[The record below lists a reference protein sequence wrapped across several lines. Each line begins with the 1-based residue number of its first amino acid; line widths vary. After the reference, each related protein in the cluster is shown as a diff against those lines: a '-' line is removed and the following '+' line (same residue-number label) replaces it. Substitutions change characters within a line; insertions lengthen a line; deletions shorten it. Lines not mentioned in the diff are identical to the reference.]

1 MGIDRY
7 ILKNRRIGEYFGE
20 SEINES
26 PNLRW
31 YYAKDRSGATNKI
44 GLEGKLTP
52 EADNFLCGFLYK
64 QDESLYY
71 LPVDKTISRAS
82 DRSARLDSNVEGI
95 ENIAKL
101 MEFLSTTPV
110 YAFLT
115 SCYDNGHNP
124 SILTF
129 STSPP
134 SERLYNPSSNM
145 QTKLLGQD
153 YLQQRKRSFNS
164 GDTGFSLCESRV

>member
-31 YYAKDRSGATNKI
+31 HYAKVRSGATNKI

-52 EADNFLCGFLYK
+52 EADNFLCGFLDK
-64 QDESLYY
+64 QNESLYY
-71 LPVDKTISRAS
+71 LPFDRAIIRGS
-82 DRSARLDSNVEGI
+82 DRSARLDGSVEGI

-101 MEFLSTTPV
+101 MEFLSNPNV

-115 SCYDNGHNP
+115 SCYDNGCHP
-124 SILTF
+124 GILTF

-134 SERLYNPSSNM
+134 PEGLYNPSSNM
-145 QTKLLGQD
+145 QTRLLEQD